1 VGTDS
6 SMINKNLLMDET
18 SKAKSIPKLNIN
30 TKEIECTHGCTISNI
45 DEDELYYLETL
56 GVSKNQARRLIAD
69 GHIQI

>member
-1 VGTDS
+1 
-6 SMINKNLLMDET
+6 MINKNLLMDKT

-45 DEDELYYLETL
+45 DETELYYLETL
-56 GVSKNQARRLIAD
+56 GVSKSKAKRIIAD